1 MEKSER
7 PIHVLVAEALGW
19 TECRIA
25 DYPRPTLVPDTHW
38 PIWHGRP
45 SEGHW
50 PLWMSRAEWEREP
63 NSRPEVPH
71 YELSWEETGPLIEKY
86 HVGLVYSEDDW
97 CAFLW
102 PKGEYVEFPGDD
114 EPERREQWLTLDGT
128 SFDAATGAT
137 PLLAVCALILK
148 LKEAGKL

>member
-1 MEKSER
+1 MSDEK
-7 PIHVLVAEALGW
+7 PLHVRTAEALGW
-19 TECRIA
+19 TECRVA
-25 DYPRPTLVPDTHW
+25 DYPRPTGVPDTHW
-38 PIWHGRP
+38 PTWHGRP

-71 YELSWEETGPLIEKY
+71 YELSWEETGPLIEKF
-86 HVGLVYSEDDW
+86 GISLNNYSHAPTNGTTAHRSIEDRIYD
-97 CAFLW
+97 
-102 PKGEYVEFPGDD
+102 
-114 EPERREQWLTLDGT
+114 
-128 SFDAATGAT
+128 ATGTT

>member
-7 PIHVLVAEALGW
+7 PLHVLVAEALGW
-19 TECRIA
+19 IECRVA

-71 YELSWEETGPLIEKY
+71 YELSWEETGPLIDKY
-86 HVGLVYSEDDW
+86 AQFVRHDEYGWVVYHGKDGQTIGIGETLLIATCRLVLAMKELGEL
-97 CAFLW
+97 CAVVSS
-102 PKGEYVEFPGDD
+102 PQP
-114 EPERREQWLTLDGT
+114 
-128 SFDAATGAT
+128 
-137 PLLAVCALILK
+137 
-148 LKEAGKL
+148 